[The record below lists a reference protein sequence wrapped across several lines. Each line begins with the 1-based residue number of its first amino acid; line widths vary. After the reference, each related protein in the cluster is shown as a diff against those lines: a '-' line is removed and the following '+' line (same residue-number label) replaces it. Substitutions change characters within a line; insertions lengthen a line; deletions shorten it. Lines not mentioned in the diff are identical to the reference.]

1 MNAGKQSGKHHR
13 TVKGSKQDEN
23 DSAAGLYHQLRCG
36 RPEESAVTRLSGKSI
51 RRGIYPYD
59 EKTRPTEDAAA
70 PTKAETENIGEQNN
84 GQKK

>member
-36 RPEESAVTRLSGKSI
+36 RPKESAVTRLSGKSI
-51 RRGIYPYD
+51 RRGDISIRQKDKADGRCCSTD
-59 EKTRPTEDAAA
+59 EGR
-70 PTKAETENIGEQNN
+70 N
-84 GQKK
+84 